1 LPGIPRILGEI
12 VPQAGLSATGHHA
25 GTMAVTQQDIDNLN
39 AAIAKGV
46 RSVTIGGQTVIYNTT
61 ESLMKARNDM
71 QAQLNAKNAQGTTRR
86 KKQNQLFQS
95 GRGFE

>member
-1 LPGIPRILGEI
+1 
-12 VPQAGLSATGHHA
+12 
-25 GTMAVTQQDIDNLN
+25 MAVTQQDIDNLN

-71 QAQLNAKNAQGTTRR
+71 QTQLNAQNAQGTTRR
-86 KKQNQLFQS
+86 KKQTQLFQS